1 MLVLSE
7 ILLRSGDSILTFKAL
22 KQAIQQQALESGA
35 LHFQIDIEPPAYND
49 RPEDWYEQLER
60 AFMDAGR

>member
-22 KQAIQQQALESGA
+22 KQAIQQQA
-35 LHFQIDIEPPAYND
+35 F
-49 RPEDWYEQLER
+49 RVWY
-60 AFMDAGR
+60 FTFSN